1 MQRRGKTTAGSQR
14 WYCAKCDR
22 SAIRKR
28 QDNCERTRLFLFVRW
43 LTGKTSLVEI
53 AKEYK
58 VSIKTVRRWFV
69 SYWQSPPKTIPS
81 DPVRVLVLDGTSVV
95 FRVCMLLIAG
105 DADQSRPV
113 DWLAVE
119 RESHGTWLH
128 FLTKMRNRGIMP
140 TTVICDGQRGL
151 LKAIPTV
158 WPEAKVQRCLIHVIR
173 QASIWLTQHPKTDA
187 GRELLCLVRLL
198 TLIRTRRQKR
208 RWVRSF
214 NYWRR
219 RHYDF
224 LKEKSYGPGKHWWYT
239 HRKLRGVRSLLANAI
254 PDLFRFVSD
263 PTIPRTSNHVEG
275 GMNSRIK
282 ELFCSHR
289 GLSVQKKIVLAS
301 WYLRSR
307 QLKKPPRNVH

>member
-1 MQRRGKTTAGSQR
+1 MQRRGKTAAGSQR
-14 WYCAKCDR
+14 WYCDKCNQ
-22 SAIRKR
+22 SATRKR
-28 QDNCERTRLFLFVRW
+28 QDNRERTRLFLFIRW
-43 LTGKTSLVEI
+43 LTGKMSLTEI
-53 AKEYK
+53 SDEYK
-58 VSIKTVRRWFV
+58 VSTKTVRRWFV
-69 SYWQSPPKTIPS
+69 SYWQLPPKTILN

-95 FRVCMLLIAG
+95 FRVCMMLIAG
-105 DADQSRPV
+105 DADRSKPV

-119 RESHGTWLH
+119 RESHSSWLH
-128 FLTKMRNRGIMP
+128 FLTRINNRGIQP
-140 TTVICDGQRGL
+140 KIVVCDGQRGL

-158 WPEAKVQRCLIHVIR
+158 WPKARVQRCLIHVIR
-173 QASIWLTQHPKTDA
+173 QASIWLTQNPKTAA
-187 GRELLCLVRLL
+187 GCELLYLVRSL

-208 RWVRSF
+208 RWIRAFS
-214 NYWRR
+214 YWRR

-224 LKEKSYGPGKHWWYT
+224 LKEKSHGHEKHWWYT

-282 ELFCSHR
+282 ELFNSHR
-289 GLSVQKKIVLAS
+289 GLSIQKKVVLAS

-307 QLKKPPRNVH
+307 QQKKPPRNVH